1 MQVTK
6 FFVQSQVWRGLFGV
20 SVLCVATYLGRGH
33 IVDLPVAMP
42 PRVMLGELEMPR
54 EVLGGVDQALLPI
67 TAETLKEVRRELVR
81 YIWKGE
87 DPYKLSPTT
96 VVDGER
102 TGNIDRVVSDAR
114 ARKTI
119 SIDHRGGVSGFVEYA
134 QNPSGKCLAI
144 WAQGHENAPPNPS
157 ILPGAVSY
165 LKKRWAAGCDII
177 VAPMPFRTE
186 GFALVQSRKEGVV
199 YVPQPV
205 HEAAALIDS
214 PEFSGFRLFF
224 DPLFAALNWL
234 EEAGRRYHRITMA
247 GVSGGGWMS
256 VVYPA
261 IDTRVQEAISV
272 AGSFPMFLRYYP
284 TNGRMRDLGDWE
296 QNFAPFY
303 QIASYYELYL
313 LSALGDRAQT
323 LIYNAFDPCCYSGT
337 RAKLFLP
344 QLERKAREIQVD
356 LRSMIDI
363 TSDQHDMSESAI
375 SQVLRGD

>member
-1 MQVTK
+1 
-6 FFVQSQVWRGLFGV
+6 
-20 SVLCVATYLGRGH
+20 
-33 IVDLPVAMP
+33 
-42 PRVMLGELEMPR
+42 MLGASELPQA
-54 EVLGGVDQALLPI
+54 VLAGVDQALAPI
-67 TAETLKEVRRELVR
+67 TAETLRETRRELFR
-81 YIWKGE
+81 YIWKGA
-87 DPYKLSPTT
+87 DPYRLSPTA

-102 TGNIDRVVSDAR
+102 TGNISRVVSDAT
-114 ARKTI
+114 ARKTLG
-119 SIDHRGGVSGFVEYA
+119 IDFPRGVNGFVEYA
-134 QNPSGKCLAI
+134 QNPSGKCLAV
-144 WAQGHENAPPNPS
+144 WAQGHENAPPNPA

-165 LKKRWAAGCDII
+165 LKKRWMAGCDII
-177 VAPMPFRTE
+177 VVPMPFRPE
-186 GFALVQSRKEGVV
+186 GIATVQSRKEGVV
-199 YVPQPV
+199 HVPQPV

-234 EEAGRRYHRITMA
+234 EENGRRYDAITMA

-261 IDTRVQEAISV
+261 LDTRVREAISV

-284 TNGRMRDLGDWE
+284 TDGRLRDLGDWE

-313 LSALGDRAQT
+313 LSALGGRAQT

-344 QLERKAREIQVD
+344 QLERKASDLQVE
-356 LRSMIDI
+356 LRSIIDL
-363 TSDQHDMSESAI
+363 TNDQHDISENVI
-375 SQVLRGD
+375 SKVLKGN